1 MLFLSFLIPL
11 VFYRALSLFLSI
23 FFKQIQLGGQVHER
37 ARGAADCGGRD
48 LVLGRQ
54 WCAGNGTDS
63 AGGRGRQRARAAARL
78 SVVPGRLCVLVSLLL
93 DGQARGVLFAS
104 ERVHRVQRSLS
115 ITCTVLF
122 VSLLLLAVREIESV
136 LSVIGFSF

>member
-93 DGQARGVLFAS
+93 DLARGVLFAS
-104 ERVHRVQRSLS
+104 ERVHRV
-115 ITCTVLF
+115 
-122 VSLLLLAVREIESV
+122 
-136 LSVIGFSF
+136 

>member
-1 MLFLSFLIPL
+1 LAM
-11 VFYRALSLFLSI
+11 
-23 FFKQIQLGGQVHER
+23 
-37 ARGAADCGGRD
+37 
-48 LVLGRQ
+48 
-54 WCAGNGTDS
+54 
-63 AGGRGRQRARAAARL
+63 
-78 SVVPGRLCVLVSLLL
+78 
-93 DGQARGVLFAS
+93 GVLFAS